1 MNMYDPEVKAGSLLR
16 TTGYSI
22 LYKPGE
28 FALVLSVS
36 PCRTHARVLLNGRS
50 GPIRLGPF
58 HCELAS

>member
-36 PCRTHARVLLNGRS
+36 PCRTHARVLLTGHSR
-50 GPIRLGPF
+50 PIRLGPF
-58 HCELAS
+58 HAELAS